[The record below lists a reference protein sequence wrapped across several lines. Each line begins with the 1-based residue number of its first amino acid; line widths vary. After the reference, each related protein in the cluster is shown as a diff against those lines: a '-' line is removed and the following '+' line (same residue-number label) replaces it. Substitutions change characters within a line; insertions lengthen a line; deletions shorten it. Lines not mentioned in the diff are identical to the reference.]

1 MSFHKQVANMLRD
14 KYPKTIA
21 RSPEEF
27 ARHCEGGGEYE
38 AAAIYYLKAGEQAIL
53 KSASIEAVDL
63 ISKTLSLCESIDDP
77 IKQDALELQAHIT
90 IGAPLQAAKGFAD
103 PNVLETY
110 ERALQLSKNIGDLS
124 TDLHTSVLWGIFSF
138 NLVRGNLIEA
148 NNVSLQLERLAESAG
163 SKNTSLVA
171 LNARGAAL
179 YYNGYFRQAA
189 KIYETALTNDSLER
203 SHSLRFSHAQDH
215 GVTIKIS
222 SAITSWILGDSEKSK
237 LNVTQAISLAKE
249 LQRPLSI
256 AFSLGFGG
264 AESAL
269 RGDIEGAELLS
280 REVIELA
287 TDQCF
292 PLWAA
297 FGRIVLGWS
306 LGASL
311 NDDQGVKM
319 LRQGMK
325 ESARTGAAFEAPFC
339 FGLIADAYLRVGR
352 HEDAMGAVSMGQSIA
367 QRNSAS
373 YWDAEL
379 LRLKGECIASR
390 DNEISKIEAESC
402 LQSALAIANLQAAEN
417 IIKLTNKSLRRLK
430 DNDNQRAG

>member
-1 MSFHKQVANMLRD
+1 M
-14 KYPKTIA
+14 
-21 RSPEEF
+21 
-27 ARHCEGGGEYE
+27 
-38 AAAIYYLKAGEQAIL
+38 
-53 KSASIEAVDL
+53 
-63 ISKTLSLCESIDDP
+63 
-77 IKQDALELQAHIT
+77 
-90 IGAPLQAAKGFAD
+90 
-103 PNVLETY
+103 
-110 ERALQLSKNIGDLS
+110 
-124 TDLHTSVLWGIFSF
+124 
-138 NLVRGNLIEA
+138 
-148 NNVSLQLERLAESAG
+148 ERLAESAG

-171 LNARGAAL
+171 LNARVAAL

-287 TDQCF
+287 TDQYF
-292 PLWAA
+292 PLWSA

-306 LGASL
+306 LCASL

-379 LRLKGECIASR
+379 LRLKGECIACR
-390 DNEISKIEAESC
+390 DNEISKIEAEPC
-402 LQSALAIANLQAAEN
+402 LQSALAIANLQAVEN